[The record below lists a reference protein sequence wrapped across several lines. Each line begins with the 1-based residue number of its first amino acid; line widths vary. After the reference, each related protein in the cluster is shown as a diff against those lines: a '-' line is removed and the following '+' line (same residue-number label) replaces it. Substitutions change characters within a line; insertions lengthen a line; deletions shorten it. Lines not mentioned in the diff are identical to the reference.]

1 MKVLIGNLQTSWCGL
16 GAISHFRCTLH
27 LMNTLGC
34 CAAAYSNVYSFVL
47 LQLETVHF
55 RIAHALAVTSIS
67 GEETELLH

>member
-1 MKVLIGNLQTSWCGL
+1 
-16 GAISHFRCTLH
+16 
-27 LMNTLGC
+27 MNTLGC